1 MAHPSHGSGGAGGH
15 SMSAAK
21 AFTMK
26 KSTTGAGMSGASKHS
41 GAAGKQ
47 GQSKHSGKWHH
58 GRRRWHWLY
67 PGGGSPVSSAWVSWA
82 QSCLARLVDP
92 SVPQDGVMGP
102 ATITALQTFQSQHQL
117 PPSGSLDSSTISSLQ
132 AACSAPPAGPPAA
145 GPPPLPDGPP
155 PPGPPAAGPLP
166 AGPPP
171 DGTSEVGEFD
181 PYGQQETLNE
191 MEEIAQ
197 AAELSGIT
205 SEQELDQFLGDLI
218 HDAGK
223 AVTGFVYSPAGQ
235 AVGGILKSAA
245 KQILPGVGA
254 ALGGYVGGPA
264 GAQIGSQ
271 LASGAGQIFGLEV
284 GETGEAE
291 SDFEDARNFVKFARH
306 AAKRAAAADPNLSPV
321 EQAKAAVVEA
331 AKLLAPGLV
340 KAAQSIATNGKGS
353 AVDPAERSFVSAKI
367 AAHQT
372 NPNDLADAVFYRRHP
387 EMHGRPIGKNETAL
401 GKEWLSILHDVIEP
415 LLTGSGLSG
424 TTRSTAGTGDSDI
437 AAVQAIAAKLV
448 PGMPGVTIRQLL
460 EKWRTSISPEIPLPV
475 LLAFIRFE
483 SGGNFSDATHG
494 SPRNNPPYT
503 QPAFYELGLFQT
515 PAGLHGTCTS
525 GNSKDCE
532 IPPPGRENPKD
543 PSTWARLCQKIGA
556 DPRNWTDPVTQVRV
570 GLLDLKTSA
579 DRIRAAF
586 PDLFA
591 TPGNDWYLRAA
602 VLLPFARGG
611 GFSRAFLTKYRSEL
625 AKMPENRRWDWLR
638 GKQVGQWTFDPAN
651 VDKKMALAAK
661 LGYSS

>member
-1 MAHPSHGSGGAGGH
+1 MAQHSHGSGGAGGH
-15 SMSAAK
+15 GTSAAK
-21 AFTMK
+21 AYK
-26 KSTTGAGMSGASKHS
+26 SKSTTGAGKS
-41 GAAGKQ
+41 
-47 GQSKHSGKWHH
+47 GQSKHAGKWHH

-67 PGGGSPVSSAWVSWA
+67 PGGSSAPVSSAWVSWA

-117 PPSGSLDSSTISSLQ
+117 PASGALDSPTISSLQ
-132 AACSAPPAGPPAA
+132 AACSAPPAGPPAMAGPPPA

-155 PPGPPAAGPLP
+155 PAGPPPAGAPA

-171 DGTSEVGEFD
+171 DGAGEVGEFG
-181 PYGQQETLNE
+181 PYGEQETLNE

-197 AAELSGIT
+197 AAELSAIN

-245 KQILPGVGA
+245 KQMLPGVGA

-284 GETGEAE
+284 GETGEGE
-291 SDFEDARNFVKFARH
+291 SDFETARNFVKFARH
-306 AAKRAAAADPNLSPV
+306 AAKRAAKADPNVSPV

-331 AKLLAPGLV
+331 AKLHVPGLV
-340 KAAQSIATNGKGS
+340 NAAQSISTNGKGL
-353 AVDPAERSFVSAKI
+353 AIDPAERSFVTAKI

-372 NPNDLADAVFYRRHP
+372 KPYDLADAVFYRRHP
-387 EMHGRPIGKNETAL
+387 ELQGRPIGKDETAL

-415 LLTGSGLSG
+415 LLGGSGSPVTTGG
-424 TTRSTAGTGDSDI
+424 TTSPGDPDLAG
-437 AAVQAIAAKLV
+437 AQAIAAKSV
-448 PGMPGVTIRQLL
+448 PGMSGVTVRQLI
-460 EKWRTSISPEIPLPV
+460 EKWRASIAPEIPLPV

-532 IPPPGRENPKD
+532 IAPPGRENPRD
-543 PSTWARLCQKIGA
+543 PSTWAQLCQKIGA

-579 DRIRAAF
+579 DRIRGAF

-591 TPGNDWYLRAA
+591 TPGNDWYLRGA

-611 GFSRAFLTKYRSEL
+611 GFSRAFLTKYRAEL

-638 GKQVGQWTFDPAN
+638 GKQVGQWTFDPGN